1 MEVDREKMLFH
12 QSNLYSHPNMFLVK
26 EDICNFDRI
35 EVYVILVIGGIRSIP

>member
-26 EDICNFDRI
+26 EDICNFDRNEI
-35 EVYVILVIGGIRSIP
+35 YVISMIEGIRSIP